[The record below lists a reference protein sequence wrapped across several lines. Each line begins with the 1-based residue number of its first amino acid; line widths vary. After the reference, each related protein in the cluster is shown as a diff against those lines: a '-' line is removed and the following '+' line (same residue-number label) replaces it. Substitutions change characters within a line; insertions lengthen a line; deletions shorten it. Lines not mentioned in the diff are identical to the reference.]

1 MATTTTSLLGL
12 DDLYNK
18 FIEEVNDTENYVK
31 MSNEA
36 KMALGEYYYVGFWK
50 IAEDEH
56 THAEFLYNLLKKKN
70 YAITD
75 DDEKHYHEVMSMF
88 R

>member
-1 MATTTTSLLGL
+1 MTLG
-12 DDLYNK
+12 K
-18 FIEEVNDTENYVK
+18 
-31 MSNEA
+31 
-36 KMALGEYYYVGFWK
+36 YYCVGFWK

-56 THAEFLYNLLKKKN
+56 THVEFLYNMLKERN

-75 DDEKHYHEVMSMF
+75 EDEKHYHEVMSMF